1 MLRRLNLRHKI
12 VLWATIILIIVAY
25 PSEVFSAPRFIQAKL
40 ENGVVVKVHLPK
52 GLGEEGYGYAR
63 QVLQQTCAAYR
74 EIVFNQG
81 FNRPGYTFAQPT
93 RLFAY
98 DSDKVIDVYIADVE
112 APHASMKPQ
121 GALEYKAC
129 IYVPEDYK
137 RYRKRYKIDQPDLE
151 LKASLTH
158 ELFHII
164 TYSYNRNMEA
174 TFQGKATLGSGRWD
188 WYTEGLA
195 RYFESLVG
203 YREEFLSSGYRKR
216 LGEKIMVYKGGV
228 NYFLRYPDKPLD
240 ERKYD
245 FALFWQYL
253 HQNYGMEK
261 IEQISSKFRQ
271 IDPLLCS
278 NLEAMEIIAQTLG
291 VTVEELW
298 QDFSLNVYRNSSLQ
312 GEKEDELKAVSISK
326 LSARKSEAHS
336 ICAFGLD
343 YYEVDLGKK
352 TSSIQ
357 INSRQNLNC
366 LAGIFSAE
374 EFKLVPIE
382 GNNSGEIKIAPP
394 ELSQGNSM
402 IILLSNPTDWVVSY
416 KIDK

>member
-1 MLRRLNLRHKI
+1 
-12 VLWATIILIIVAY
+12 
-25 PSEVFSAPRFIQAKL
+25 
-40 ENGVVVKVHLPK
+40 
-52 GLGEEGYGYAR
+52 
-63 QVLQQTCAAYR
+63 
-74 EIVFNQG
+74 
-81 FNRPGYTFAQPT
+81 
-93 RLFAY
+93 
-98 DSDKVIDVYIADVE
+98 
-112 APHASMKPQ
+112 MKPQ
-121 GALEYKAC
+121 GALEYRAS
-129 IYVPEDYK
+129 IYVPADFQ

-158 ELFHII
+158 EMLHII
-164 TYSYNRNMEA
+164 TYCYNRNMEISC
-174 TFQGKATLGSGRWD
+174 QGKASLTSGRWD

-253 HQNYGMEK
+253 HQNYGMKK

-291 VTVEELW
+291 ISLDELW
-298 QDFSLNVYRNSSLQ
+298 QDFSLYVYKNSSVQ
-312 GEKEDELKAVSISK
+312 AEAEKGLKAVSSSK
-326 LSARKSEAHS
+326 LTPRTREAHS
-336 ICAFGLD
+336 ICSFGLD

-366 LAGIFSAE
+366 LAGIPSAE

-382 GNNSGEIKIAPP
+382 GNNSGEIKIDPP
-394 ELSQGNSM
+394 EFPQDNSM
-402 IILLSNPTDWVVSY
+402 IILLSNPTDWVVPYRISF
-416 KIDK
+416 

>member
-1 MLRRLNLRHKI
+1 MFRRLNLRHKI
-12 VLWATIILIIVAY
+12 GLGVAIILIIAAC
-25 PSEVFSAPRFIQAKL
+25 PSQAFSAPRLIQAKL
-40 ENGVVVKVHLPK
+40 EDGVVVKVHLPK
-52 GLGEEGYGYAR
+52 GLGEEGYRYAR
-63 QVLQQTCAAYR
+63 QVLKEARAAYR

-81 FNRPGYTFAQPT
+81 FSRQGYTFAQPT

-98 DSDKVIDVYIADVE
+98 DSDKTIDVYIADVD

-121 GALEYKAC
+121 GALEYKAS
-129 IYVPEDYK
+129 IYVPADYEQ
-137 RYRKRYKIDQPDLE
+137 YRKRYRIDQPDLE

-158 ELFHII
+158 EMLHII
-164 TYSYNRNMEA
+164 TYCYNRNMEINC
-174 TFQGKATLGSGRWD
+174 QGKASLTAGRWD

-228 NYFLRYPDKPLD
+228 NYFLKYPDKSLD

-253 HQNYGMEK
+253 HQNYGMKK
-261 IEQISSKFRQ
+261 IEEISSKFRQ

-278 NLEAMEIIAQTLG
+278 NQEGMGIIAQTLG

-298 QDFSLNVYRNSSLQ
+298 QDFSLYVYRSSSLQ
-312 GEKEDELKAVSISK
+312 GEKKDGLRAVSISR
-326 LSARKSEAHS
+326 LSGRTSEAHS
-336 ICAFGLD
+336 ICSFGLD

-366 LAGIFSAE
+366 LAGVSSADG
-374 EFKLVPIE
+374 FKLMPVE
-382 GNNSGEIKIAPP
+382 QNNSGKIKVDPP
-394 ELSQGNSM
+394 ELPQNSSI
-402 IILLSNPTDWVVSY
+402 IILLSNPTDWATSY